1 MAFANRNEVL
11 GLHVGEVVEVKSREE
26 ILATLDETGAL
37 DKLPFM
43 PEMLAFCGKRLTVTR
58 RADKSCDTVSAANKR
73 LQRFENTVHLD
84 DSRCDGSAHGGCQAQ
99 CTLFWKE
106 AWLRRVSGSKPR
118 AVPTQSP
125 RISETQLYD
134 AAYRDRSG
142 PEPIYRCQ
150 ATDHALASV
159 PINWY
164 SPMQYVRD
172 VSSGNVSFGVMLK
185 SLVWWALRVARA
197 SLRGYKAQVWLFNKL
212 NHIRGGMPLLSL
224 AGDRAKTPREKLD
237 LVPGELVQIKTID
250 EIKATLDANQKNRGL
265 YFDLEMVPNCGGTY
279 RVRGRVNQ
287 IIEEPTG
294 KMIKIPGDCITLE
307 GTACTGKYHMS
318 CPRAILPYWR
328 EIWLRRMEETG
339 QHPPLQALETLQQPP
354 VRAPENAQYQR
365 TPIVSPEFK

>member
-1 MAFANRNEVL
+1 MASAGAVL
-11 GLHVGEVVEVKSREE
+11 GLRVGEVVEVKSKEE

-43 PEMLAFCGKRLTVTR
+43 PEMLAFCGKQLTVTR
-58 RADKSCDTVSAANKR
+58 RADKSCDTVSPTNKR
-73 LQRFENTVHLD
+73 LRRFENTVHLD
-84 DSRCDGSAHGGCQAQ
+84 DSRCDGSAHGGCQAE

-106 AWLRRVSGSKPR
+106 AWLRRASR
-118 AVPTQSP
+118 AGERGTGALPSARLT
-125 RISETQLYD
+125 EEQLNN

-150 ATDHALASV
+150 ATDHAIASK

-172 VSSGNVSFGVMLK
+172 VRSGNVTLGEMMK
-185 SLVWWALRVARA
+185 SLIWWALRIARA
-197 SLRGYKAQVWLFNKL
+197 SLRGHKAQVWLFNKL
-212 NHIRGGMPLLSL
+212 NHMRGGMQLHDL
-224 AGDRAKTPREKLD
+224 AGDRTKTPREKLD
-237 LVPGELVQIKTID
+237 LAPGELVQIKTVD
-250 EIKATLDANQKNRGL
+250 EIKATLDANQRNRGL
-265 YFDLEMVPNCGGTY
+265 YFDQEMLVFCAHNF

-294 KMIKIPGDCITLE
+294 KMMKIPGDCILLE

-328 EIWLRRMEETG
+328 EIWLRRVEESGET
-339 QHPPLQALETLQQPP
+339 PRQAT
-354 VRAPENAQYQR
+354 NAGL
-365 TPIVSPEFK
+365 T

>member
-1 MAFANRNEVL
+1 MAFGRTKHLEVL
-11 GLHVGEVVEVKSREE
+11 GLRVGEVVEVKSRED

-43 PEMLAFCGKRLTVTR
+43 PEMLAFCGKQLTVTR
-58 RADKSCDTVSAANKR
+58 RADKSCDTVSATNKR
-73 LQRFENTVHLD
+73 LRRLENTVHLD
-84 DSRCDGSAHGGCQAQ
+84 DSRCDGSAHGGCQAD

-106 AWLRRVSGSKPR
+106 AWLRRVSHGGERATGVPR
-118 AVPTQSP
+118 VPRLT
-125 RISETQLYD
+125 EAQLND

-150 ATDHALASV
+150 ATDHAMASE
-159 PINWY
+159 PIDWY

-172 VSSGNVSFGVMLK
+172 VRSGNVTFGEMMK
-185 SLVWWALRVARA
+185 SLVWWTLSRARR
-197 SLRGYKAQVWLFNKL
+197 SLRGYKAQVWLFNTL
-212 NHIRGGMPLLSL
+212 NHMRGGMQLQSL

-237 LVPGELVQIKTID
+237 LVQGELVQIKTVD

-265 YFDLEMVPNCGGTY
+265 YFDQEMLPFCAHTF
-279 RVRGRVNQ
+279 RVRRRVNQ

-294 KMIKIPGDCITLE
+294 KMIKIPGDCIVLE

-328 EIWLRRMEETG
+328 EIWLRRADESG
-339 QHPPLQALETLQQPP
+339 QQPS
-354 VRAPENAQYQR
+354 RQTAMSE
-365 TPIVSPEFK
+365 VS